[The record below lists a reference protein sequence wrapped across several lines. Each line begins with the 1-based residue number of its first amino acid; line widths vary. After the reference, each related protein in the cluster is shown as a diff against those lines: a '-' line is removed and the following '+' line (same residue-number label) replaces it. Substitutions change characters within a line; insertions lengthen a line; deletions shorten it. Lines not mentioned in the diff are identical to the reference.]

1 MAKAIREA
9 DGKALLF
16 EYFRTQGLGKDLVAP
31 FKCATV
37 TADVDVSK
45 LVEDHPWLGREVHL
59 RGCFCYDCCTPHKC
73 KGEELLAF
81 GITSSNSNLIG
92 AHTCTVKIN
101 IYEVALNVQINQQLS
116 FSLFPVSEK
125 IGRRV

>member
-1 MAKAIREA
+1 MFYDKEMAKAIREA

-16 EYFRTQGLGKDLVAP
+16 NYFRTQGLGKDLVAP

-45 LVEDHPWLGREVHL
+45 LVENHPWLGREVHL
-59 RGCFCYDCCTPHKC
+59 RRCFCYDCCTPHKC
-73 KGEELLAF
+73 KGEDLLAF

-92 AHTCTVKIN
+92 ADTCTVE
-101 IYEVALNVQINQQLS
+101 YL
-116 FSLFPVSEK
+116 
-125 IGRRV
+125 